1 MSSCLSGTRFF
12 LDSSASKCLQ
22 MNERL
27 PLASLMVTWS
37 EGKRAGQVVRHTVCV
52 CVCFSTFSLLPFFI
66 ISSSISLVY
75 CLNSSGW
82 QTCCLSLARSLVQ
95 WPSSIFGHLFLSLAP
110 YSYTVYAC
118 CRGQL
123 TVTLCWRGGLAGWWL
138 RMVIFSLP
146 LSLSFCGGC
155 CFKKKVEGAG
165 YIIGFQRNGQA
176 KLSALTKTSSKWNTK
191 CVCAIQRHQINST

>member
-123 TVTLCWRGGLAGWWL
+123 TVTLCWRGGLAGGYVWL
-138 RMVIFSLP
+138 YSHSPF
-146 LSLSFCGGC
+146 LSLSAAAAFR
-155 CFKKKVEGAG
+155 KKVEGAG